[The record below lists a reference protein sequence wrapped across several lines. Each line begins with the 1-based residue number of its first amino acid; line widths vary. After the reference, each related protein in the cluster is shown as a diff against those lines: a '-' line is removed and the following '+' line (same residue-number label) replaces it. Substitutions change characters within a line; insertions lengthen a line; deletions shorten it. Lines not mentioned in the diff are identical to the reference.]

1 MIIQNT
7 STINFKA
14 KLDTNAVLETTTQKI
29 FHYDGTEGWKQVITA
44 LNDRPSKGIGSR
56 GYRYHAKI
64 IGEKIINKYP
74 KIKEATDKIHKLIAD
89 NPEIKKKELNEKIKP
104 IVEEIGREIDII
116 L

>member
-14 KLDTNAVLETTTQKI
+14 KLDTNAVLETTTLKI
-29 FHYDGTEGWKQVITA
+29 FHFNGTEGWKQVITA
-44 LNDRPSKGIGSR
+44 LNGRPSKGIGSR
-56 GYRYHAKI
+56 GYRYYAKI
-64 IGEKIINKYP
+64 IGEKIIDKYP
-74 KIKEATDKIHKLIAD
+74 KIKEATEKIHKLTAN
-89 NPEIKKKELNEKIKP
+89 NPELKKAELNEKIKP